1 MARSTSSLSRGGHTK
16 GGILRRM
23 ARAYWDFRDQLSTD
37 EGLLLMGPRIVI
49 PSCLREEY
57 LQRLHQ
63 GHLSATKVQQNARQ
77 HLYWPG
83 LDADIAD
90 YTRRCQECIRRS
102 QPPKEPLQAH
112 EVPQEP
118 WERITMDYFYMNG
131 RLYILICDYFSKF
144 PFMFQVKTTSFA
156 NLKDHLEELFSVEG
170 IPDEIMSD
178 NGPPFNGKEFSS
190 YLTGL
195 GIRHTTSSPNYPRS
209 NGFIERQIQTV
220 KRLIEKANSSGRS
233 HQEALTGLRAQP
245 LGDGLPSPSEIL
257 HGRSLVTRKASQ
269 VDLTAVHQSLIALQ
283 AKYTKSHDKA
293 KRTKT
298 QRALV
303 IGEEVYF
310 LSGKNEW
317 QIGIVTGTTNTGR
330 SYNILTD
337 EGTSLRRNRSHLKPR
352 CHDIPI
358 ISHTLP
364 SRTSRSSQSEITGK
378 PLPGTEHPPK
388 VKYFPNNNVPK
399 LVIRRVGDTAYDS
412 YIAETLYP
420 LKSAIKPRKQTRF
433 AGDPVT
439 SVKTIPARRTRSHPP
454 KWTIKAEDPDL
465 LIPLELSQSRADND
479 LNQDLGGD
487 LSVVSPRESHQSEET
502 LPTVPLGQFQ
512 AHRSD
517 DTTTKCIAHSQYE
530 TPSQSEI
537 NSTITENIVE
547 NIVTSQNATPSQRE
561 ILSET
566 GTGTSSSEDVTHSDG
581 DTPEDH
587 LHQTGSQSNNEEDC
601 ESRES
606 ATPSQS
612 EIFSGYNNSSNNNSD
627 FETYISCQSEI
638 TSEYD
643 ASSEPSSREASN
655 PSSPESGN
663 LSVRTVYSP
672 TPEMAI
678 IHRTMHDAIHAV
690 REQQGR
696 AVTRSL
702 LNQQKAI
709 AASKLQCNIQ
719 IKRTSTPEH
728 PPMSNVPPRRARA
741 RSEKANGVTSG
752 SSEESDSEPQ
762 TSRMARFQALKMWFE
777 TPTKSEEE
785 SQSHGTSKRQR
796 LFRKTSSQS
805 ATDCPSKEYR
815 TPGPSRRLNGTASEG
830 D

>member
-1 MARSTSSLSRGGHTK
+1 M
-16 GGILRRM
+16 
-23 ARAYWDFRDQLSTD
+23 
-37 EGLLLMGPRIVI
+37 
-49 PSCLREEY
+49 
-57 LQRLHQ
+57 
-63 GHLSATKVQQNARQ
+63 
-77 HLYWPG
+77 
-83 LDADIAD
+83 
-90 YTRRCQECIRRS
+90 
-102 QPPKEPLQAH
+102 
-112 EVPQEP
+112 
-118 WERITMDYFYMNG
+118 
-131 RLYILICDYFSKF
+131 
-144 PFMFQVKTTSFA
+144 
-156 NLKDHLEELFSVEG
+156 
-170 IPDEIMSD
+170 
-178 NGPPFNGKEFSS
+178 
-190 YLTGL
+190 
-195 GIRHTTSSPNYPRS
+195 
-209 NGFIERQIQTV
+209 
-220 KRLIEKANSSGRS
+220 
-233 HQEALTGLRAQP
+233 
-245 LGDGLPSPSEIL
+245 
-257 HGRSLVTRKASQ
+257 
-269 VDLTAVHQSLIALQ
+269 
-283 AKYTKSHDKA
+283 
-293 KRTKT
+293 
-298 QRALV
+298 
-303 IGEEVYF
+303 
-310 LSGKNEW
+310 
-317 QIGIVTGTTNTGR
+317 
-330 SYNILTD
+330 
-337 EGTSLRRNRSHLKPR
+337 
-352 CHDIPI
+352 
-358 ISHTLP
+358 
-364 SRTSRSSQSEITGK
+364 
-378 PLPGTEHPPK
+378 
-388 VKYFPNNNVPK
+388 KYFPNNNVPK

-420 LKSAIKPRKQTRF
+420 LKSAIKLRKQTQF

-454 KWTIKAEDPDL
+454 KWTIEAEDLDL
-465 LIPLELSQSRADND
+465 LIPLELSQSRADSD
-479 LNQDLGGD
+479 LNQDLRGD

-502 LPTVPLGQFQ
+502 LPTEPLGQFQ

-517 DTTTKCIAHSQYE
+517 NTTTKCIAHSQHE

-566 GTGTSSSEDVTHSDG
+566 GTGTSSSEDMTHSDG
-581 DTPEDH
+581 DTPEEH

-606 ATPSQS
+606 TTPSQS

-627 FETYISCQSEI
+627 SENYTSSQSEI

-672 TPEMAI
+672 TPEIAI
-678 IHRTMHDAIHAV
+678 IHRTMHDAIHTV

-762 TSRMARFQALKMWFE
+762 TSRMARFQALKMRYE

-785 SQSHGTSKRQR
+785 SQSHGTFKRQR

-805 ATDCPSKEYR
+805 ATDCPSKEYH

>member
-1 MARSTSSLSRGGHTK
+1 M
-16 GGILRRM
+16 
-23 ARAYWDFRDQLSTD
+23 
-37 EGLLLMGPRIVI
+37 
-49 PSCLREEY
+49 
-57 LQRLHQ
+57 
-63 GHLSATKVQQNARQ
+63 
-77 HLYWPG
+77 
-83 LDADIAD
+83 
-90 YTRRCQECIRRS
+90 
-102 QPPKEPLQAH
+102 
-112 EVPQEP
+112 
-118 WERITMDYFYMNG
+118 
-131 RLYILICDYFSKF
+131 
-144 PFMFQVKTTSFA
+144 
-156 NLKDHLEELFSVEG
+156 
-170 IPDEIMSD
+170 
-178 NGPPFNGKEFSS
+178 
-190 YLTGL
+190 
-195 GIRHTTSSPNYPRS
+195 
-209 NGFIERQIQTV
+209 
-220 KRLIEKANSSGRS
+220 
-233 HQEALTGLRAQP
+233 
-245 LGDGLPSPSEIL
+245 
-257 HGRSLVTRKASQ
+257 
-269 VDLTAVHQSLIALQ
+269 
-283 AKYTKSHDKA
+283 
-293 KRTKT
+293 
-298 QRALV
+298 

-317 QIGIVTGTTNTGR
+317 QIGIVTGTTDTGR

-337 EGTSLRRNRSHLKPR
+337 ECTSLRRNRSHLKPR

-358 ISHTLP
+358 ISQTLP
-364 SRTSRSSQSEITGK
+364 SRTATPPQSEITGK
-378 PLPGTEHPPK
+378 PLPEPQHPPK
-388 VKYFPNNNVPK
+388 VKYSYNNKQNISFQDQYEQHPPKVYFPNNNVPK

-465 LIPLELSQSRADND
+465 LIPLELSWFRANSD

-487 LSVVSPRESHQSEET
+487 LSVVSPRDSHQSEET

-517 DTTTKCIAHSQYE
+517 NTTTESIAHFQSA

-537 NSTITENIVE
+537 NSTVTENMVE
-547 NIVTSQNATPSQRE
+547 NIVTSQTTTPSQRE
-561 ILSET
+561 IFSET

-581 DTPEDH
+581 DTPEEH
-587 LHQTGSQSNNEEDC
+587 LCQTGSQSNNEETS

-606 ATPSQS
+606 AT
-612 EIFSGYNNSSNNNSD
+612 SS
-627 FETYISCQSEI
+627 QSEI

-678 IHRTMHDAIHAV
+678 IHRTMHDTIHAV
-690 REQQGR
+690 REQQDR

-741 RSEKANGVTSG
+741 RLKKANGVTSG

-762 TSRMARFQALKMWFE
+762 TSRMARFQALKMRFE
-777 TPTKSEEE
+777 TPTRSEEE
-785 SQSHGTSKRQR
+785 SQSHGTFKRQR

-805 ATDCPSKEYR
+805 ATDCPSKEYL

>member
-1 MARSTSSLSRGGHTK
+1 M
-16 GGILRRM
+16 
-23 ARAYWDFRDQLSTD
+23 
-37 EGLLLMGPRIVI
+37 
-49 PSCLREEY
+49 
-57 LQRLHQ
+57 
-63 GHLSATKVQQNARQ
+63 
-77 HLYWPG
+77 
-83 LDADIAD
+83 
-90 YTRRCQECIRRS
+90 
-102 QPPKEPLQAH
+102 
-112 EVPQEP
+112 
-118 WERITMDYFYMNG
+118 
-131 RLYILICDYFSKF
+131 
-144 PFMFQVKTTSFA
+144 
-156 NLKDHLEELFSVEG
+156 
-170 IPDEIMSD
+170 
-178 NGPPFNGKEFSS
+178 
-190 YLTGL
+190 
-195 GIRHTTSSPNYPRS
+195 
-209 NGFIERQIQTV
+209 
-220 KRLIEKANSSGRS
+220 
-233 HQEALTGLRAQP
+233 
-245 LGDGLPSPSEIL
+245 
-257 HGRSLVTRKASQ
+257 
-269 VDLTAVHQSLIALQ
+269 
-283 AKYTKSHDKA
+283 KY
-293 KRTKT
+293 
-298 QRALV
+298 
-303 IGEEVYF
+303 
-310 LSGKNEW
+310 
-317 QIGIVTGTTNTGR
+317 
-330 SYNILTD
+330 SYN
-337 EGTSLRRNRSHLKPR
+337 NKQN
-352 CHDIPI
+352 
-358 ISHTLP
+358 ISF
-364 SRTSRSSQSEITGK
+364 QDQYEQ
-378 PLPGTEHPPK
+378 HPPK

-420 LKSAIKPRKQTRF
+420 LKSAIKLRKQTRF

-454 KWTIKAEDPDL
+454 KWTIEAEDPDL

-517 DTTTKCIAHSQYE
+517 DTTTKYIAHSQHE
-530 TPSQSEI
+530 TPSQREI

-561 ILSET
+561 ILSVT

-587 LHQTGSQSNNEEDC
+587 LHQAGSQSNNEEDC

-612 EIFSGYNNSSNNNSD
+612 EIFSGYNNSSNNNTDS
-627 FETYISCQSEI
+627 ENYTSSQSEI

-728 PPMSNVPPRRARA
+728 PPTSNVPPRRARA

-762 TSRMARFQALKMWFE
+762 TSRMARFQALKMRFE

-796 LFRKTSSQS
+796 LFRQTSSQS
-805 ATDCPSKEYR
+805 ATDCPSKEYH